1 MEENPI
7 LDREAI
13 SEVVFNLVNV
23 TGMML
28 LSCITLLLQGSLLT
42 LCFLNYMGV
51 SSKTMKVT
59 VGTKHLY
66 KHFKIKLITQI
77 KEKTDLKICLLP

>member
-7 LDREAI
+7 LDQEAI
-13 SEVVFNLVNV
+13 SEAVFNLVNV
-23 TGMML
+23 TGMTL
-28 LSCITLLLQGSLLT
+28 LSCITLLLQRSLLN
-42 LCFLNYMGV
+42 LCLLNYMGV

-59 VGTKHLY
+59 VGTKHSY
-66 KHFKIKLITQI
+66 KHCKIKLITQM